1 MRVFVPNPLH
11 SYTHGR
17 AEVEGAGASL
27 TELLA
32 DLDRRYPG
40 FRFRIIDEQGAI
52 REHIKIFLNEDQ
64 IRILSVPVNSND
76 VVHIICGLS
85 GGVPSDL
92 DPPYA

>member
-1 MRVFVPNPLH
+1 MQ
-11 SYTHGR
+11 SYTGR
-17 AEVEGAGASL
+17 LRVIEADGSTVS
-27 TELLA
+27 ELFA
-32 DLDRRYPG
+32 DIDRRYPG

-76 VVHIICGLS
+76 VVHVICGLS